1 MTNSISYA
9 VDSDGIATLTIDQ
22 PGKSMNV
29 IGADFVDEFEAAI
42 ERAAGDAAVKGIIIT
57 SGKSSFIAGA
67 DLIGMEGLIVHAR
80 NAPPA
85 EALKAVSRLT
95 TVLRRLETCGKPA
108 ACAINGTALGGGF
121 ETALACHYRVGADG
135 EDIKIGQPEVQVGLI
150 PGAGGTQRIP
160 RLIGIMP
167 SLPMLLEGR
176 HMTPAQAKQT
186 GSYMKSCPRASFWR
200 RPRSG

>member
-29 IGADFVDEFEAAI
+29 VGPEFVNEFEAAI
-42 ERAAGDAAVKGIIIT
+42 ERAAGDVSVKGIVVT
-57 SGKSSFIAGA
+57 SGKSSFVAGA
-67 DLIGMEGLIVHAR
+67 DLMAMESLIVQAKT
-80 NAPPA
+80 APVA
-85 EALKAVSRLT
+85 GALKAASHFT
-95 TVLRRLETCGKPA
+95 QVLRRLETCGKPA
-108 ACAINGTALGGGF
+108 VCAINGTALGGGF
-121 ETALACHYRVGADG
+121 EIALACHYRVCADG
-135 EDIKIGQPEVQVGLI
+135 EGIKIGQPEVQVGLC

-176 HMTPAQAKQT
+176 NMTPAQAKSQ
-186 GSYMKSCPRASFWR
+186 
-200 RPRSG
+200 RPYS